1 MKCFVTKNENG
12 RGIRLTFNAVSKDGK
27 IVGTPVFEQIPEGE
41 NFANLKY
48 SVLLEACDKPQPV
61 DLPF

>member
-1 MKCFVTKNENG
+1 MRCFITKNKLG
-12 RGIRLTFNAVSKDGK
+12 VSLTVAPVSQDGK
-27 IVGTPVFEQIPEGE
+27 TLGTPQTVQVAEGE
-41 NFANLKY
+41 NLSNVKY

>member
-1 MKCFVTKNENG
+1 MKCFLTKNET
-12 RGIRLTFNAVSKDGK
+12 GISLTVAPVSEDGET
-27 IVGTPVFEQIPEGE
+27 VGTPQFAQVAEGE
-41 NFANLKY
+41 NLSNVKY

>member
-1 MKCFVTKNENG
+1 MKCYVTKNKTG
-12 RGIRLTFNAVSKDGK
+12 VSLTVAPVSDDGET
-27 IVGTPVFEQIPEGE
+27 IGTPQTVQVAEGE
-41 NFANLKY
+41 NLANIKY